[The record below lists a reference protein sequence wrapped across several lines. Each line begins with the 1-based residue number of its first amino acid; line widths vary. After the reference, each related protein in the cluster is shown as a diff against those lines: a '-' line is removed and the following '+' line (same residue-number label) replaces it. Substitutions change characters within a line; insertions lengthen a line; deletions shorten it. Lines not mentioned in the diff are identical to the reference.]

1 MLYAASIRINT
12 IDYLLCMRGKVEWMK
27 DMSFIASGDSNR
39 YTILDFSDDKEQQK
53 GSSPTE
59 MLLQAMCGCTAM
71 DVLSILKKKKEPVVG
86 LEVIADGTRAPE
98 HPKVFTDINLEYVVH
113 GKVKQE
119 SLDRAISLSQEKYCN
134 ISIILKRGGVRINV
148 TSKIIEDPVPSGS
161 TGR

>member
-1 MLYAASIRINT
+1 
-12 IDYLLCMRGKVEWMK
+12 MRGKVEWMK

-86 LEVIADGTRAPE
+86 LEVIVDGTRAPE

-113 GKVKQE
+113 GNVRKE